1 MTIFTF
7 LEKWGDTSRDVI
19 MDEGFW
25 EKEGLLIK
33 DKKGNLSV
41 YQVNKRYPFLPELKK
56 IFKKSFGIEIILREK
71 LKGIKGLK
79 MAVIFGSY
87 AKDKLSAE
95 SDIDLL
101 LIGSHD
107 SLEAIKK
114 ILDMEEQFGREIN
127 IVDMTEKEFEKK
139 AESLINA
146 FAAQISSNPSSYSQ
160 LLIALDFAIGPSKEF
175 VISGENQTA
184 ETTEA
189 IRLLYQKFIPNKVV
203 AFRPADSRQAKEII
217 STIPFL
223 AQLKTLNGKTET
235 SSSSATATSARSNTQ
250 HWPMLATFRLKN

>member
-1 MTIFTF
+1 MISFKSKIAKQVLGYFF
-7 LEKWGDTSRDVI
+7 LNPNAEMYLNEMARKFKVDRGNLVRKLSD
-19 MDEGFW
+19 W

-139 AESLINA
+139 KNE
-146 FAAQISSNPSSYSQ
+146 
-160 LLIALDFAIGPSKEF
+160 DFLKGVLSDKY
-175 VISGENQTA
+175 
-184 ETTEA
+184 
-189 IRLLYQKFIPNKVV
+189 IRLL
-203 AFRPADSRQAKEII
+203 
-217 STIPFL
+217 
-223 AQLKTLNGKTET
+223 
-235 SSSSATATSARSNTQ
+235 
-250 HWPMLATFRLKN
+250 